1 MKIAITGRMC
11 SGKTTLANMIKQTD
25 SRYEIF
31 SLGGKVKEVASD
43 LFGMEGKDRSLLISI
58 GAHMRE
64 IDSDVWVKYILKKT
78 ANNNFCII
86 DDLRYENEYN
96 ALVNKGFKIINLVVN
111 PSLQIERIIR
121 IYPNNYED
129 HLKNREH
136 KSETREWLDK
146 DKRVNLIINSGEDI
160 KCINQK
166 VYAFLSKLT

>member
-25 SRYEIF
+25 SRYDIF
-31 SLGGKVKEVASD
+31 SLGAKVKEVASD
-43 LFGMEGKDRSLLISI
+43 LFDMEGKDRSLLISI

-64 IDSDVWVKYILKKT
+64 IDPDVWVKYILKKT
-78 ANNNFCII
+78 GNNNFCII

-96 ALVNKGFKIINLVVN
+96 VLVNQGFKIIQLVVD
-111 PSLQIERIIR
+111 PSVQMERIIR
-121 IYPNNYED
+121 IYPSNYED

-136 KSETREWLDK
+136 KSEARGWLLDK
-146 DKRVNLIINSGEDI
+146 DTDLIINSGKDI

-166 VYAFLSKLT
+166 IFAFLSKLT